1 MNVIVS
7 NLQQQALANLDI
19 DIIKSVSGEFE
30 VDEIIDMFK
39 NFFFGRMI
47 LDVTAIKEYEN
58 IANLQ
63 KLSINLDVE
72 KIIMLLPNDP
82 LTGST
87 TFLSKLVSLGIYNF
101 TTNVDGV
108 KYLLDHPNS
117 YRDVAHIQQISD
129 MNGGAS
135 SDGVLGGVHI
145 LGIKNITE
153 HAGSTTLIY
162 LMKKE
167 LEQVGL
173 TVSAIE
179 VDKRDFQFFND
190 STMVST
196 TKDFLPKEL
205 LKQKDVNVIL
215 IDLNEAPDDGTC
227 TDVLYLLE
235 PSILSLNRATR
246 RNRRLFEQL
255 KGKKIVLNRSF
266 LSNSDVMDFEYE
278 SKSKIFYNMPP
289 LNDRLKSINA
299 VRELLGKLGIIRLEP
314 MDDDSNKLGKL
325 GGLFGNKDV

>member
-1 MNVIVS
+1 M
-7 NLQQQALANLDI
+7 
-19 DIIKSVSGEFE
+19 
-30 VDEIIDMFK
+30 
-39 NFFFGRMI
+39 
-47 LDVTAIKEYEN
+47 
-58 IANLQ
+58 
-63 KLSINLDVE
+63 
-72 KIIMLLPNDP
+72 
-82 LTGST
+82 
-87 TFLSKLVSLGIYNF
+87 
-101 TTNVDGV
+101 
-108 KYLLDHPNS
+108 
-117 YRDVAHIQQISD
+117 
-129 MNGGAS
+129 
-135 SDGVLGGVHI
+135 
-145 LGIKNITE
+145 
-153 HAGSTTLIY
+153 
-162 LMKKE
+162 
-167 LEQVGL
+167 EQVGL

-215 IDLNEAPDDGTC
+215 IDLNEMMDDGTC

-235 PSILSLNRATR
+235 PSILSLNRVTK
-246 RNRRLFEQL
+246 RNRRVFEQL

-289 LNDRLKSINA
+289 LNDRMKSINA